1 MTAATE
7 LDWTVALAAARARA
21 LSAGALV
28 PIAVEGEIVVDN
40 GVEFRVEW
48 ISSLAMK
55 DMAAIPRVGDKAK
68 DFNPFLPYDEN
79 LFVTE
84 VSDTHVAILNRFP
97 SWDGH
102 FLLITRAFVEQ
113 ESPLDIA
120 DADALARALS
130 GVDGYAFYNSG
141 GAAGASQRHRHLQII
156 PGFVTPIAKLLPADI
171 PLHVMSAAPRLP
183 YRHAYCRLD
192 RAKFE
197 RGGADGAFL
206 HGLITEACRTAGTRS
221 DGQDHGT
228 LQSHGEPRLADR
240 DAAGDRNRRR
250 PVPERAELFRTYWI
264 ANARSDRNRAPDRP
278 FLHAGTSRWAGP
290 IKRSLTQ
297 NIR

>member
-84 VSDTHVAILNRFP
+84 VSDTHVAILNKFP

-113 ESPLDIA
+113 ELPLDIA

-156 PGFVTPIAKLLPADI
+156 PGFVTPIAELLPADI

-206 HGLITEACRTAGTRS
+206 HGLITEACRTAGLDPTAKTMAPYNLMASRDWLIVTPRATETV
-221 DGQDHGT
+221 DGLSLSALSYSGLIGLRTPDQIETVRRIGPFSM
-228 LQSHGEPRLADR
+228 LEQ
-240 DAAGDRNRRR
+240 AAGQ
-250 PVPERAELFRTYWI
+250 
-264 ANARSDRNRAPDRP
+264 ARSSG
-278 FLHAGTSRWAGP
+278 L
-290 IKRSLTQ
+290 
-297 NIR
+297 